1 MGRFLFVLYRGTN
14 MYNPEKSPIQAREC
28 PRCHTP
34 MQLQGELWRCGDHG
48 LFFSYGPRLL
58 VRADRNGTER
68 APLMPWQTLAEEAL
82 TK

>member
-1 MGRFLFVLYRGTN
+1 
-14 MYNPEKSPIQAREC
+14 
-28 PRCHTP
+28 

-82 TK
+82 TNSLMA